1 MKKKHLVLVT
11 TWFPPTNG
19 VAVNRMDAFV
29 KYLDKNKL
37 DVSVITLNK
46 DVDSLSF
53 ERMDDA
59 NIYRIT
65 NKSFFKLA
73 EFNKGHSRITHVAK
87 VLWNYFVRAIS
98 KYPLSS
104 WMKQVNQQ
112 LIHLHK
118 QNPIDIVLTSSAPI
132 ESHLAVFPFLENRPT
147 IKWIADCRDELSLNP
162 HLNQSAKR
170 LNRSVEDYINKRASI
185 LTTVSHPIVADFQK
199 LCPALPVHEIKNG
212 HQLTL
217 PAVSDYNFN
226 KIFTIVYAGTFYG
239 VQKPT
244 YFFTALIQ
252 FLNIDSSARKVHI
265 QFVGT
270 PQNFDI
276 PKHPN
281 LTVEFIDQCTYQEA
295 CRYQQMAD
303 ANLLILAKM
312 NRPGVYSGKLF
323 DYLACCKPIIA
334 VVDPTDVAADLIKEC
349 RAGYIADFDNI
360 KEIETAIFTA
370 YQNWSTKTILN
381 CDRTKIEQLHRKYQ
395 VEKLNQLIDSL

>member
-19 VAVNRMDAFV
+19 VAVNRMDAFM

-37 DVSVITLNK
+37 DVSVITLKK
-46 DVDSLSF
+46 DADSLSF
-53 ERMDDA
+53 ERMHDA
-59 NIYRIT
+59 NVYRLT

-98 KYPLSS
+98 KYPLSN
-104 WMKQVNQQ
+104 WMSQVNKQ
-112 LIHLHK
+112 LLQLHK
-118 QNPIDIVLTSSAPI
+118 QKPIDIVLTSSAPI
-132 ESHLAVFPFLENRPT
+132 ESHLSVFSFLETRPT

-162 HLNQSAKR
+162 HLKKSAIR
-170 LNRSVEDYINKRASI
+170 LNRSVENYINKRASI
-185 LTTVSHPIVADFQK
+185 LTTVSHPIVTDFQK
-199 LCPALPVHEIKNG
+199 LCPGLPVYEIKNG

-226 KIFTIVYAGTFYG
+226 KVFTIVYAGTFYG

-276 PKHPN
+276 PKHQN

-323 DYLACCKPIIA
+323 DYLAACKPIIA
-334 VVDPTDVAADLIKEC
+334 VVDAKDVAADLIYNC
-349 RAGYIADFDNI
+349 NGGYIADFDNI
-360 KEIETAIFTA
+360 PEIETAIYNA
-370 YQNWSTKTILN
+370 YQNWNTKTILN

-395 VEKLNQLIDSL
+395 VEKLNQIIDSL

>member
-29 KYLDKNKL
+29 KYFDKNKL
-37 DVSVITLNK
+37 DVSVITLKK
-46 DVDSLSF
+46 DADSLSF
-53 ERMDDA
+53 ERMHDA
-59 NIYRIT
+59 NVYRLT

-98 KYPLSS
+98 KYPFSS
-104 WMKQVNQQ
+104 WMKQVHQQ

-185 LTTVSHPIVADFQK
+185 LNTVSHPIVADFQK

-252 FLNIDSSARKVHI
+252 FLNIESSARKVHI

-276 PKHPN
+276 PKHQN

-295 CRYQQMAD
+295 CHYQQMAD

-323 DYLACCKPIIA
+323 DYLAACKPIIA
-334 VVDPTDVAADLIKEC
+334 VVDATDVAADLIYNC
-349 RAGYIADFDNI
+349 NGGYIADFDNI
-360 KEIETAIFTA
+360 AEIETAIYNA
-370 YQNWSTKTILN
+370 YQNWNTKTMLN
-381 CDRTKIEQLHRKYQ
+381 CDREKIEQLHRKYQ

>member
-29 KYLDKNKL
+29 KYFDKSKL
-37 DVSVITLNK
+37 DVSVITLK
-46 DVDSLSF
+46 KEVYSLSY
-53 ERMDDA
+53 EKMYDA
-59 NIYRIT
+59 DVYRLS
-65 NKSFFKLA
+65 NNSFFKLA
-73 EFNKGHSRITHVAK
+73 EFNKGHSRLTHIAK
-87 VLWNYFVRAIS
+87 VAWNYFVRTIS
-98 KYPLSS
+98 KYPLSN
-104 WMKQVNQQ
+104 WMKQVNKQ
-112 LIHLHK
+112 LLHLHEQK
-118 QNPIDIVLTSSAPI
+118 PIDIVLTSSAPI
-132 ESHLAVFPFLENRPT
+132 ESHLSVFSFLATNPT

-162 HLNQSAKR
+162 HLNTSAKK

-185 LTTVSHPIVADFQK
+185 LTTVSYPIVADFQK
-199 LCPALPVHEIKNG
+199 LCPAVSVHEIKNG

-217 PAVSDYNFN
+217 PSVNDYQFN
-226 KIFTIVYAGTFYG
+226 KVFTIVYAGTFYG
-239 VQKPT
+239 LQKPT
-244 YFFTALIQ
+244 HFFTALMQ
-252 FLNIDSSARKVHI
+252 FLNFDNATRKVHM

-281 LTVEFIDQCTYQEA
+281 LSVEFIDQCTYQEA

-323 DYLACCKPIIA
+323 DYLAACKPIIA
-334 VVDPTDVAADLIKEC
+334 VVDATDVAADLIFNC
-349 RAGYIADFDNI
+349 NAGYIADFDNVS
-360 KEIETAIFTA
+360 EIETAIYAA
-370 YQNWSTKTILN
+370 YQNWNTKTIMN
-381 CDRTKIEQLHRKYQ
+381 CDRIKIEQLHRKYQ